1 MLKGL
6 LGALGG
12 MLLPQG
18 GAKFKDN
25 KGTFQGG
32 AEGVIGGRMKDA
44 AMGLV
49 GKDMFERA
57 RGLASKLDTT
67 DNNQV
72 MRLQNLMNTVGIG
85 DSEGQSLTVD
95 GMLGPKTLSALR
107 SLQRGDT
114 EESLD
119 YTTDYS
125 GETAEVAPQSG
136 PANIPEANLGEIGQ
150 SYEVGSEPDMA
161 GPWAPAEEI
170 GSNPAS
176 WVQRLFG
183 TSDAINETRGV
194 RNELFTRLLPSKK
207 AIEEGGPGLRWQRK
221 DTSGG
226 Y

>member
-12 MLLPQG
+12 MLFPQG

-25 KGTFQGG
+25 KGLFQGG
-32 AEGVIGGRMKDA
+32 VEGVVGGRMKDA
-44 AMGLV
+44 TMGLL
-49 GKDMFERA
+49 GKDVFERA

-67 DNNQV
+67 DNKQV

-114 EESLD
+114 EEP
-119 YTTDYS
+119 
-125 GETAEVAPQSG
+125 AEVAPQSG

-150 SYEVGSEPDMA
+150 SYEVGSEPAMGPVD
-161 GPWAPAEEI
+161 PWAPVEGE
-170 GSNPAS
+170 S
-176 WVQRLFG
+176 
-183 TSDAINETRGV
+183 TMY
-194 RNELFTRLLPSKK
+194 RNKGAAPQNWISQMWGQGGK
-207 AIEEGGPGLRWQRK
+207 AQGRDK
-221 DTSGG
+221 